1 MNGLADDL
9 PVQADT
15 VPLRV
20 DEGGVV
26 RVGES
31 CVALA
36 ELLNEYE
43 SGKTPEEM
51 VRAHE
56 GLELADVHAVIAY
69 YLRHRHEIGEFLD
82 RRREE
87 AQNHGLRIAPP
98 HRNGADVKDHER

>member
-20 DEGGVV
+20 DESGVV

-31 CVALA
+31 RVALA
-36 ELLNEYE
+36 DLLDEYE
-43 SGKTPEEM
+43 SGMTPEEM
-51 VRAHE
+51 IGAHE

-82 RRREE
+82 RRRED
-87 AQNHGLRIAPP
+87 AQKPHLHIAP
-98 HRNGADVKDHER
+98 HHNGTELRE

>member
-20 DEGGVV
+20 DESGVV

-31 CVALA
+31 RVALA
-36 ELLNEYE
+36 DLLDEYE

-51 VRAHE
+51 VRAHD

-69 YLRHRHEIGEFLD
+69 YLRHRHEIGEFLH
-82 RRREE
+82 RRRDE
-87 AQNHGLRIAPP
+87 AQNHAPAA
-98 HRNGADVKDHER
+98 HHNGAEVRE